1 MNEAIDPDRCES
13 RPPGAPQVEA
23 IPARRTYL
31 GPLEIRRALPLRER
45 RMVGPWCFLDRYGP
59 VTFSEGQPMDLA
71 PHPHIGLQ
79 TVSWLVDG
87 EILHRDSLGN
97 ESLLR
102 PGGVNLMTAAGG
114 IAHSEQ
120 TPLKNSGR
128 LNGAQL
134 WIAMPDS
141 SRNGEPGFAFV
152 PELPTAELRG
162 GRVAVILGEMGSAR
176 SPAAFFSPLIGA
188 DLEVWKNETMTM
200 PLRRDFEHALLVLDG
215 TPVLEGE
222 VLAPDVLYYLG
233 SGRDEVSISTRDGAR
248 LLLVGGTPFGET
260 ILMWWNFVART
271 PEEIVRAA
279 EEWNGGRRFGRVAG
293 HSEPLM
299 PAPPLRG
306 RARPP
311 EAS

>member
-13 RPPGAPQVEA
+13 GPLPAPLIEA
-23 IPARRTYL
+23 TPARHTYL

-45 RMVGPWCFLDRYGP
+45 RMVGPWCFLDRYGL

-79 TVSWLVDG
+79 TVSWLLDG

-102 PGGVNLMTAAGG
+102 PGGVNLMTAGRG

-134 WIAMPDS
+134 WIALPDI
-141 SRNGEPGFAFV
+141 SRNREPGFEFV
-152 PELPTAELRG
+152 PELPVVELRG
-162 GRVAVILGEMGSAR
+162 GRIAVILGEAAGAKSSAVVL
-176 SPAAFFSPLIGA
+176 SPLVGA
-188 DLEVWKNETMTM
+188 DLQVWNDETMTM

-215 TPVLEGE
+215 SAVLEGE
-222 VLAPDVLYYLG
+222 ALAPDVLYYLG
-233 SGRDEVSISTRDGAR
+233 SGRDDVSISTRNGAR
-248 LLLVGGTPFGET
+248 LLLVGGMPFGET

-271 PEEIVRAA
+271 PQEIVNAA
-279 EEWNGGRRFGRVAG
+279 EDWNNGRRFGPVRG
-293 HSEPLM
+293 HAEPLI

-306 RARPP
+306 HVRPP
-311 EAS
+311 AAS